1 MSNNQGYYQFKD
13 EETNAEN
20 ISPDMK
26 ISKAVNNHEKVEY
39 DPLQIPPNWE
49 LARKHGLARKVGI
62 KLNGDKIE

>member
-49 LARKHGLARKVGI
+49 LARK
-62 KLNGDKIE
+62 